1 MIEDRRIE
9 KNMIDFFTKYN
20 VKEAD
25 LEDAKKTL
33 FELFGAKDR
42 AELKEN
48 KKYTESYESIKQ
60 LRRELDTSTENLSGL
75 EQVQYCL
82 SLLRDKKE
90 SKKKESLR
98 Y

>member
-9 KNMIDFFTKYN
+9 KNMIDFFTKYS

-33 FELFGAKDR
+33 FELFGVKDR

-48 KKYTESYESIKQ
+48 KKYIQSYESIKQ
-60 LRRELDTSTENLSGL
+60 LRLELDTSTENLAGL
-75 EQVQYCL
+75 EQVQSGL
-82 SLLRDKKE
+82 RLLQAVPQ
-90 SKKKESLR
+90 LPNNQ
-98 Y
+98 